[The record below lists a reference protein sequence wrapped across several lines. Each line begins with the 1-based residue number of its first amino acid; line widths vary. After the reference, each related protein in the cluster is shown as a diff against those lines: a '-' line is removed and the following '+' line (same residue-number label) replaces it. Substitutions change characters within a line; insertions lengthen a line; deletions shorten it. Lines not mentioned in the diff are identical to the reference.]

1 MPVHVSVM
9 WGGTAEDPFV
19 DLQLSYAKSMRIE
32 HALVEVTDQ
41 VELIWPKDRHY
52 VRLQPR
58 MRDHAY
64 ALSPEGRIM
73 NVRFKRPEGLNRAEL
88 EEVLKTLARKLGWQ
102 IMVGPAARRT
112 SRKGLAS
119 RAVLAIE
126 PPPTARS
133 TQRQLQPPMLASVSG
148 PTFVVTSEPPPKSER
163 QDRSAKIGKP
173 REVLVGRVKEQ
184 EWVSLNITFVRPTRR
199 DAEAVREALVRIG
212 SRLPFAVQSV
222 RRPSGSITVEAQDR
236 RQRRNC
242 QLLRAALIELTE
254 HLQWSV
260 KEGIPQ
266 SWT

>member
-1 MPVHVSVM
+1 VPVHVSVM
-9 WGGTAEDPFV
+9 WGGTAEDPFA

-32 HALVEVTDQ
+32 HALVEVTDR

-64 ALSPEGRIM
+64 ALSPEGRVM

-88 EEVLKTLARKLGWQ
+88 EEVLKTLAGKLGWK
-102 IMVGPAARRT
+102 ITVSSAERRT

-119 RAVLAIE
+119 RAVLVIE
-126 PPPTARS
+126 PSSTAQS
-133 TQRQLQPPMLASVSG
+133 IQRQLQPPVLA
-148 PTFVVTSEPPPKSER
+148 SEPPPKSER
-163 QDRSAKIGKP
+163 QDRPTKIGKP

-184 EWVSLNITFVRPTRR
+184 ERVSLNITFVRPMRP

-236 RQRRNC
+236 RQRRDC
-242 QLLRAALIELTE
+242 QLLRVALTELTE
-254 HLQWSV
+254 YLQWSV
-260 KEGIPQ
+260 KDDTPQ